1 MFLNLLKEKIIKN
14 KKIKMKKNS
23 FPAEFTQFLDE
34 NLLNIKWEEEGEKV
48 NIIINKL
55 LSI

>member
-1 MFLNLLKEKIIKN
+1 
-14 KKIKMKKNS
+14 MKKNS